1 MSNESILCDEKAG
14 IVSLL
19 FLFMS
24 KRPLKDFFWTKPIT
38 ANRQKNTFFGRL
50 CETLC

>member
-19 FLFMS
+19 FLFS
-24 KRPLKDFFWTKPIT
+24 VAYVKRYVDV
-38 ANRQKNTFFGRL
+38 
-50 CETLC
+50 